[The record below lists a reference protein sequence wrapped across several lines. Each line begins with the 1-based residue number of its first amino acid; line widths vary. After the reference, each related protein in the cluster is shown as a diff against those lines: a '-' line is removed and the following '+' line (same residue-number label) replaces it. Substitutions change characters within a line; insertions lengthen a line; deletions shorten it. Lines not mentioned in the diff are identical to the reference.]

1 MAPTLL
7 SDGPAALG
15 LAVALGA
22 GDSNAANANAN
33 TALHG
38 AVFRTTTDA
47 IQLLVEQGARL
58 DVKNR
63 PKCQY
68 SAGCSGRTRRA
79 TRRTR
84 SPSADSACWGS
95 YRLEAA
101 ALLRE
106 LMIARG
112 LTPEAKEEKDKY
124 SFGVTVK

>member
-1 MAPTLL
+1 MAPALL

-47 IQLLVEQGARL
+47 IKFLGERGARL
-58 DVKNR
+58 DVKNK
-63 PKCQY
+63 PKCQS
-68 SAGCSGRTRRA
+68 SAGCSGLDPEGHTPYA
-79 TRRTR
+79 L
-84 SPSADSACWGS
+84 AVGGLGMLGS
-95 YRLEAA
+95 DRPEAA

-106 LMIARG
+106 LMIA
-112 LTPEAKEEKDKY
+112 
-124 SFGVTVK
+124 FGVTVK